1 MIEVRQMRDKMDQMI
16 RRMTKLEQ
24 RIESLESGLELQ
36 PDTTSYIDKVMTWGK
51 KIGLRKTS

>member
-24 RIESLESGLELQ
+24 RIESLESGLALQ
-36 PDTTSYIDKVMTWGK
+36 PDTTSYIDKAMTRGK